1 MSVRPRLFS
10 LFWLL
15 ILLLPASAAAAA
27 PACGAPA
34 TAISDVQGSGTSSAL
49 AGQAVTVEGILTLD
63 SRSRGGF
70 GGFYLQ
76 QADHQTDGN
85 PATSEAL
92 FVYTNRETGTPGS
105 VLRVTGEV
113 REFHGLTELVA
124 VRSIRR
130 CGKAQQPAPVVIE
143 LPWSKDPESL
153 ENMKVTFRRPLTV
166 VDNYNLAKY
175 GELALAASDQV
186 QPTEYLAPGRPAH
199 RLSGSHQRNRVLLDD
214 NRSRRDP
221 RPVPWPPEGLSV
233 STTVRAGDQV
243 DRLTGILDFRFDAW
257 RIQPTRDPRFL
268 ATNPRKPA
276 PSRPAGMLIR
286 VMALNLGNYFNGN
299 GQGAGFPTP
308 RGAETRA
315 GFSQQQRRLVQTLT
329 APDPDILAVSELE
342 NDGYGPNSA
351 IAGLTRA
358 LGNRWDF
365 VRTPG
370 ADGDDEIRTALLYR
384 NDRITPVGSAA
395 RLTEG
400 VFRSAGRPPLAQA
413 FRRIDGNQT
422 VKIVVPHL
430 KSKSC
435 RGAGGS
441 DRDQSD
447 GQGCYASRRVA
458 EARAL
463 ANWPDAAAEG
473 ARSAGSLIVGDLNSY
488 AREQPL
494 AILYRA
500 GFTSL
505 VHRFHP
511 CSRTSCPSYTYRYR
525 GEKDS
530 LDYALASEQLIPHVL
545 RAEAWLVNADEPRA
559 IGYQG
564 LDLAGQQGPWRSSD
578 HNPVIVDLR
587 L

>member
-1 MSVRPRLFS
+1 VSVRSRLFS

-15 ILLLPASAAAAA
+15 ILLLPASAAAAES
-27 PACGAPA
+27 ACGEPA

-49 AGQAVTVEGILTLD
+49 AGQTVTVEGILTQD

-76 QADHQTDGN
+76 QADHQTDNN

-92 FVYTNRETGTPGS
+92 FVYTNRKTGTPGS
-105 VLRVTGEV
+105 VLRVSGEV

-124 VRSIRR
+124 VRSIQR

-143 LPWSKDPESL
+143 LPWSSDPESL

-175 GELALAASDQV
+175 GELTLAASDQV

-199 RLSGSHQRNRVLLDD
+199 QLSGSHRRNRVLLDD

-221 RPVPWPPEGLSV
+221 RPVPWPPEGLSA

-243 DRLTGILDFRFDAW
+243 DQLTGILDFRFDAW
-257 RIQPTRDPRFL
+257 RIQPTSDPRFL

-276 PSRPAGMLIR
+276 PSRPTGMLIR

-299 GQGAGFPTP
+299 GQGAGFPAP

-315 GFSQQQRRLVQTLT
+315 GFSQQRQRLIHTLT

-435 RGAGGS
+435 RGASGS

-458 EARAL
+458 EAQAL
-463 ANWPDAAAEG
+463 ANWPGAA
-473 ARSAGSLIVGDLNSY
+473 SAGAESAGTLIVGDLNSY
-488 AREQPL
+488 AHEQPL
-494 AILYRA
+494 SVLYRA
-500 GFTSL
+500 SFTST
-505 VHRFHP
+505 VHHFYP
-511 CSRTSCPSYTYRYR
+511 CSRTDCPHYTYRYK
-525 GEKDS
+525 GEKGT
-530 LDYALASEQLIPHVL
+530 LDYALASEQLMPRVL
-545 RAEAWLVNADEPRA
+545 GAEAWLVNADEPRA

-564 LDLAGQQGPWRSSD
+564 IELPGQQGPWRSSD